1 MNTLLHFFLS
11 YLVVEGAL
19 GSAYQYSIYILLFS
33 VILDL
38 DHIPYLARTGKK
50 ILRKKFGAESRSRF
64 HELYGLTLFSAA
76 ASAFSFF
83 LDIALAK
90 VIALSIMVHYA
101 ADFLVGKSRPF
112 YPFSKKE
119 VSLGMLPDKY
129 RMHFEILL
137 TMILGA
143 IIWLSVA
150 K

>member
-11 YLVVEGAL
+11 YIIADSVFGN
-19 GSAYQYSIYILLFS
+19 AYQYAVYILLFS

-50 ILRKKFGAESRSRF
+50 ILRKKFGSESRSRF

-76 ASAFSFF
+76 ASAFPFF

-90 VIALSIMVHYA
+90 VIALSAIAHYA

-129 RMHFEILL
+129 RMHFEIFL
-137 TMILGA
+137 TAILGA
-143 IIWLSVA
+143 ILWLSVA

>member
-19 GSAYQYSIYILLFS
+19 GNAYNYAVYILLFS

-38 DHIPYLARTGKK
+38 DHIPYVIKTRRKV
-50 ILRKKFGAESRSRF
+50 LRKKFGSESRSRF

-76 ASAFSFF
+76 ASLLAFFSG
-83 LDIALAK
+83 ATLAK
-90 VIALSIMVHYA
+90 VIALSAIVHYA

-119 VSLGMLPDKY
+119 ISLGMLPDKY
-129 RMHFEILL
+129 RMHFEIASTL
-137 TMILGA
+137 ILGA
-143 IIWLSVA
+143 VVWLSIV